1 MRLGRTLTM
10 GLSAAAVWAMTAPA
24 AFAQEVL
31 GRPYDWQMGMQASVT
46 SLKTGI
52 GNFHNLLLILITL
65 ITVFVMA
72 LLLYV
77 MVKFNAKANPVPS
90 KTSHNTLIEVLW
102 TVIPIMILVVI
113 AVPSFKILYD
123 QERIPEN
130 ADINLKVTGFQWYWG
145 YEYPDEKIGFES
157 RMVDEKDLKPGQYR
171 LLSVDNPVVVPV
183 NKVVRIMTTA
193 NDVIHAWTVP
203 AFGVKKDAYPGR
215 INEMW
220 FKAEKTGT
228 FYGQCSELCGTLHG
242 YMPIQVNVVSDA
254 DYAAWLAE
262 AKKKFAMDDAAGATR
277 VAAVKN

>member
-1 MRLGRTLTM
+1 MRLGRALMT
-10 GLSAAAVWAMTAPA
+10 GLSAAVAWGAMMPLAL
-24 AFAQEVL
+24 AQEL
-31 GRPYDWQMGMQASVT
+31 GRPYDWQMGMQGSVT
-46 SLKTGI
+46 SLKDGI

-65 ITVFVMA
+65 ITIFVMA

-77 MVKFNAKANPVPS
+77 MVKFNSKANPVAS

-102 TVIPIMILVVI
+102 TVVPIMILVVI

-130 ADINLKVTGFQWYWG
+130 ADITLKAIGFQWYWG
-145 YEYPDEKIGFES
+145 YEYPDEKVAFES
-157 RMVDEKDLKPGQYR
+157 RMIDEKDLKQGQLR

-183 NKVVRIMTTA
+183 GKVIRVQATA

-242 YMPIQVNVVSDA
+242 YMPIQVNVVSEA
-254 DYAAWLAE
+254 DYAVWLAE
-262 AKKKFAMDDAAGATR
+262 AKVKFAMDDGAAGSTR
-277 VAAVKN
+277 VAAAKD

>member
-1 MRLGRTLTM
+1 MRLGRALTT
-10 GLSAAAVWAMTAPA
+10 GLFAAAVWGMTAPLA
-24 AFAQEVL
+24 LAQEL
-31 GRPYDWQMGMQASVT
+31 GRPYDWQMGMQGSVT

-52 GNFHNLLLILITL
+52 GNFHNLLLILITV

-77 MVKFNAKANPVPS
+77 MVKFNSKANPVPS

-123 QERIPEN
+123 QERIPQN
-130 ADINLKVTGFQWYWG
+130 ADITLKAIGFQWYWG

-157 RMVDEKDLKPGQYR
+157 RLIDEKDLKQGQIR

-183 NKVVRIMTTA
+183 GKVVRVQATA

-242 YMPIQVNVVSDA
+242 YMPIQVNVVSEA
-254 DYAAWLAE
+254 DYAVWLAE
-262 AKKKFAMDDAAGATR
+262 AKKKFAMDDAAGSTR
-277 VAAVKN
+277 VAAAKN